1 MLKTNIFPYICSVSP
16 SAPQWFFELS
26 NGLLMTQKIM
36 AGFLVLH
43 TGKSAFIDMY
53 KCPLDFYDVLK
64 QFELYDNSSQ
74 DLRVFHWSVSLVNE
88 NPFPPSVQFAG
99 P

>member
-64 QFELYDNSSQ
+64 QLVSSMTTAVRI
-74 DLRVFHWSVSLVNE
+74 LEYSTGVRL
-88 NPFPPSVQFAG
+88 
-99 P
+99 